1 MDYTEQFHLFV
12 KDGNRLGRRLRKLGG
27 TLGGRGG
34 RGGGA
39 GRIGSI
45 REPFDPN
52 AFDGDGDGLIQDS
65 SPWERPAAVSAQTIS
80 STVSAEAELIDPKE
94 RESATSVGETRPAKN
109 RKERRAQR
117 ASSPA
122 TVDTPSVDT
131 PLRELIAEPDLYEED
146 IDVFVPTPPVLLE
159 EGVSGISVDEQ
170 RRRELDKRDNRL
182 PNKTID
188 MTPDELA
195 LMAVPLDDDGENS
208 ADAIAGHPSQYP
220 TPADAATARNF
231 IETYNSSTRT
241 RYVPGLT
248 VITKI
253 YEDKY
258 GTGAFNEDVHRNR
271 GLFRERMKELIG
283 DAVPFALLLGTKL
296 NFDLNESPVQ
306 PRPIQRPELIDVS
319 QNKFLNEM
327 LGDPNTSSFAK
338 LLFAHILSENPKSE
352 IYSSHGPG
360 RIGTEQYKPEL
371 TPIHAFIARQ
381 IFPFVTTPATGD
393 TLSIQNNIAMVR
405 HDLDE
410 IPLESWNPRGM
421 SSAELVEFVQNQYFD
436 WAVKQQTFIDKG
448 INRDGTSGNLPS
460 EEQVSA
466 RIEMARGAESVSRSM
481 ELLFPGQSAFVVAV
495 ADESAG
501 NLVPIFKLLPAR
513 PMDSIESGTYRAPM
527 QSHPIYTTDTI
538 MKASLRAAVA
548 DLLRTN
554 PKVLELFRRFGVPEF
569 RIAHPLQ
576 SADYLD
582 IPDDIQVTP
591 PLFTD
596 KSKEA
601 MGGRRRL
608 ADLLKRAKLFTSNGG
623 SETLDKQSVLGEQR
637 QWPDFVRRVFG
648 GPQSSRSTR
657 IRNATSDIFDIHFLP
672 GELLIGLDKGNDP
685 SVMFGG
691 NYSQGLGG
699 YYMLGSGVV
708 VLEPAALVVG
718 AVNPVN
724 VLQDIID
731 TSERAN
737 AAEGMGSGAIIF
749 HEWVHYFHDMSLGE
763 VQRILQK
770 KMAALEAE
778 LIASGTSPKDARKQT
793 RRTLRKLQRK
803 LGVEYLTPMADK
815 NRIEPGDPSYE
826 TYHHMRADQVGITLF
841 DRNDPNDPRSSV
853 PIRRRILDFTKFA
866 DYGYAS
872 EEEMEDD
879 FLATHLALQE
889 SGYGPGEI
897 LYTLA
902 AKTRRP
908 MSLSDVRRERSKA
921 AEAAKTSSQPW
932 TRTSYGQGQPEER
945 IPEASIGFFMEQ
957 FKNAPFMVNDAI
969 IKLLT
974 RLFMHRDKDGDLV
987 EPHGITTLRRRR
999 RSTRGFSD
1007 EYDVDTVDAT
1017 STVNA
1022 VSAKEKRTADGHRQG
1037 IRSRG
1042 RVGAAESRMMRFD
1055 PDERSRLRSGSS
1067 NIDIDTDERLYA
1079 FDEPITITD
1088 SRARARVYSIG
1099 DYRFYDNDVPYSQ
1112 AIGPRR
1118 RQLSGYLSGR
1128 VYVNRNRA
1136 HDGDM
1141 IRAMSSTQFGMFVD
1155 DMPTYDTTSET
1166 DRMMLRGIVS
1176 GRIADLPVTT
1186 RNRIE
1191 VALRHATNI
1200 HSAIQGATPNKREL
1214 YRVVKADPLSF
1225 VEGIVVGE
1233 QIPFPITAF
1242 SDVRPPNNAGEV
1254 VLRIQRGAKAIDVED
1269 GQFLSQGTFE
1279 VVALD
1284 MVGGQVVATL
1294 KHVETFDPRHDAMR
1308 PVDRFSDKPGAMR
1321 KFGTPNPR
1329 YTPSEQE
1336 LMTVDLARRTDKAQ
1350 IDKQMYGLRSTG
1362 ATGLGVDMDNE
1373 LEELSGFGASLT
1385 ARTILAKMKDRIR
1398 QGIQKQTEKRL
1409 GVVRESIKQ
1418 KYGSERPWLADA
1430 DVLRRF
1436 ASADAQSRRQVVFGI
1451 VGRALKELENNEQ
1464 GIPSSVTWD
1473 SENKIYTYL
1482 IYPNAVQWDIPL
1494 LNHLIDNDELLLF
1507 KPGAMTS
1514 EDGQVVLLPD
1524 TVRARIKLVLTDEE
1538 KEHLRSI
1545 RDVLEVGSRAYLID
1559 NDEGQKINLIK
1570 DSENVDD
1577 VIELSIKKSLA
1588 RSHGAQYNMNRGSLL
1603 MTSGSPY
1610 TDESFAFRGD
1620 VHTDSDLR
1628 NRRQAVSERWGRFQ
1642 RDIRFKDGEI
1652 MVTHGSMDIDKS
1664 IKGTATL
1671 LNQHSWLW
1679 WQQIPGTRVSLTAA
1693 DDGPLVWS
1701 RHGFSQVNDDKV
1713 DYARLINVV
1722 SYIIGATSSNQS
1734 TRKRAAKSNRD
1745 LGFGVNH
1752 DGLFQTPILN
1762 DDGQIAESDT
1772 RLRERLAVWLAL
1784 AIQDRESTDIT
1795 DRPKRQGSM
1804 VLLANLLDA
1813 SDMSPAQKEE
1823 WKQLFLSFNDESG
1836 KYQIQLDGSDNE
1848 SDFIPSMVIDIDDP
1862 FSRRVERQIIASEA
1876 RDAGE
1881 RQDLLMPDRRVE
1893 DDKEAEFSKFQQR
1906 NRSVRPL
1913 PQDDD
1918 DVSVE
1923 DNSSNQRISRLSS
1936 IAESA
1941 IFESGVDSPSRDS
1954 EATMTLQTRVAREV
1968 AGYDALPPLFTLR
1981 DAESEMP
1988 SAQNYGDATPR
1999 INYRDIRTGTNTV
2012 ILVGIP
2018 QSGGRQHDVQEMTGA
2033 IRNFVRGNRPSEWDS
2048 DNLIWKGDM
2057 VFTTTPGEYIHRLG
2071 NQADD
2076 KLMALG
2082 VSKPNSKWIRRAEL
2096 HDIASTLNSILDRL
2110 PSLRHSRHN
2119 DDRLFSITGQ
2129 GVFVDNP
2136 FRDNARYILDKEV
2149 FDSILEEYHPDLSN
2163 DAKDSIFSVLSSFG
2177 DILSLQASRDE
2188 VEARRGDNLYDWL
2201 LQLTTEDTSSDSD
2214 SRRRQLLATILGY
2227 DFLDE
2232 TKFGETRTNIVVL
2245 NRSRMKMVD
2254 ESVSALEVSR
2264 ATKLPVT
2271 PRNPRSLRS
2280 SGVAANIMSGDDGE
2294 PTLLR
2299 MYGEDVPDPLGLTPA
2314 QLHSQKYERILR
2326 QDYGVDTPQRP
2337 SLRSGGS
2344 LDTERAKTKKWRA
2357 KREKAREGTPSLGD
2371 FDVFKQK
2378 IASSVQR
2385 HRELTEE
2392 IEALDEKIAEIEE
2405 RQMDL
2410 SDSNSLSAEEDLEFE
2425 NELDGLNAQNEALRR
2440 EKLTIADTVASEVNS
2455 FNMAMSDNEEN
2466 SSAMMAIRNFLDDE
2480 VSGNIPL
2487 EYRERLE
2494 AMHSTLERISTAAP
2508 SVQEMKRRHKILQT
2522 ILDDDGDFDLRYDV
2536 TRESGYDDTYI
2547 EGADLEDFSLD
2558 ELDEDSYAVN
2568 HWVEWVYRAFF
2579 DPDYSE
2585 WSTRSRESNIG
2596 NLAET
2601 LANFLGQPS
2610 EPYRREK
2617 TTRGRLEDLIDLAVA
2632 GITSDE
2638 RRTWSR
2644 SHEDS
2649 LRERF
2654 NASYEEAIID
2664 ATPSSSSEVPSGVP
2678 SGVWRK
2684 IIASARLAK
2693 RTPYEGERDAAL
2705 ATAKRLLGKHR
2716 PDLADDDYVMGLRS
2730 RGRTGRQLPTI
2741 KGVNLRNSEPVTRGA
2756 SPEVLRTPKGER
2768 FHSRLL
2774 ERLTPYG
2781 VKEEDLMPDGKYGK
2795 LFTLLFEENA
2805 GQSLDLLERRI
2816 RNPTDVV
2823 DADGTDIQ
2831 PWYDFLNKSLSDED
2845 MTVMLEILKESA
2857 KLAQQ
2862 MGFSITPIEGHV
2874 VKKINGPIVE
2884 DVADVLMDEVD
2895 IAMIRALGAPTF
2907 ARLIGIQASYARK
2920 LHQLNKMF
2928 GAYEVDDDG
2937 EPRTS
2942 ASGFGRM
2949 TSAYRIFLDDGAQ
2962 RSRRQ
2967 NGRVEY
2973 FDQSG
2978 NLVMTVAEQKA
2989 VRFWQTIGDAETLE
3003 MVNARPA
3010 MSPRTL
3016 ILTLGRTEGGPAD
3029 ETGWLAHGP
3038 TNNAIAEAMLEAV
3051 GVSHTVTAGR
3061 ANLDT
3066 SPGLQ
3071 MIGGPEGSGTLNAAR
3086 ERLRLARETAEAIE
3100 FSPTPAGRHMEEMAR
3115 REIQRQ
3121 EIVIDT
3127 YERMGRRYVQII
3139 RESGVSEDELA
3150 GRVTQLLDTV
3160 STSDGKF
3167 RNQHPVGEN
3176 YGASMF
3182 EQALFAWLNMRL
3194 SSNGVPK
3201 ITDLD
3206 NSVSGLHEI
3215 GHFILGQAFTRHGEF
3230 ASNFWSFAVNGPSS
3244 WRTFTEIQS
3253 GQSGNFDTMTIREA
3267 TGRKYTPEQSELFKS
3282 LNAQTRDVL
3291 ENLGLV
3297 TNEGGR
3303 INRGQ
3308 TLGDVRRMQ
3317 QGVIDAISADPSI
3330 DAVEKEELLIA
3341 LGKNSVELSSATG
3354 LRNPTSSNWWR
3365 TARQADLT
3373 DEVLRVLGIPN
3384 FDLDETRFEDEE
3396 LFTDDAP
3403 VGRLTRVGDL
3413 YDALIPLDAKDFG
3426 WQRTP
3431 ASSSSLRSSG
3441 APSNTVK
3448 RKYRGDYEEIIRLV
3462 GEGLNTT
3469 EIASRLGQNVRNVA
3483 AKIKRLRKDGRVG
3496 NVTRKVR
3503 QDDDL
3508 TINRR
3513 IAKAK
3518 RLDAYIQ
3525 YHQNLINGM
3534 SRTEAINAL
3543 LEAMDKEDFR
3553 VIAER
3558 GTRETRQIRLE
3569 KISELLET
3577 VNAGLPDF
3585 AMLGTRGPLTNEN
3598 DYILI
3603 NEMKIFG
3610 FSIRETAEQL
3620 RLSVTTV
3627 NRYRRM
3633 HYRAYSESKEP
3644 QTLRSSGATPDIRA
3658 RVRDYVQSV
3667 AAVDGP
3673 AYEPLYAL
3681 LSSDDNANFSNNSQI
3696 ARVFRK
3702 LVDQIEETLRVD
3714 GNENQTL
3721 IPMDNEGLE
3730 KLAEKLFK
3738 RVLKTS
3744 RTPRAVF
3751 TDDLRQGLAEFI
3763 GLRTADHRD
3772 RRSRFEAG
3780 AGFLS
3785 TTARE
3790 TLRSSG
3796 SLRSVGE
3803 PSRRETPLSDKTRQ
3817 ELGRVGRNANSARIA
3832 LGDVDITVKRER
3844 DFTDEE
3850 FDNVN
3855 RLLDVYERRLE
3866 KAQEMLE
3873 DQREQL
3879 QDQKMTLDVS
3889 VDAGKASDRQ
3899 YLRLNIIEE
3908 ELDELDR
3915 KEEILN
3921 RGQEANRLSY
3931 LMMNQLR
3938 RNSLTPRPDQYDN
3951 KYIIIKNADGTI
3963 AGMSMWGFLE
3973 VDVTFNAPDVE
3984 WNGYDATSLPPD
3996 DRITGRMTYIDF
4008 VISFQNVPGMGS
4020 LLFQKALEDAKGQ
4033 NGRKVFLETTDSS
4046 LGYWERLG
4054 FRQRR
4059 IAGSTSEYYE
4069 LVGRIDE
4076 MHEATNVQEV

>member
-1 MDYTEQFHLFV
+1 MDYTEQFHLYV
-12 KDGNRLGRRLRKLGG
+12 KDGNRLGRRLRKLGS
-27 TLGGRGG
+27 TLGG

-39 GRIGSI
+39 GRIGSVA
-45 REPFDPN
+45 EPFDPN

-65 SPWERPAAVSAQTIS
+65 SPWERPAAVSAQINPS
-80 STVSAEAELIDPKE
+80 AVSAEAELIDPKE
-94 RESATSVGETRPAKN
+94 RESATSIQIRPAKN

-117 ASSPA
+117 AASPA
-122 TVDTPSVDT
+122 NVDT
-131 PLRELIAEPDLYEED
+131 PLRELIAEPDLYEEE
-146 IDVFVPTPPVLLE
+146 IDVFIPTPTVLLE
-159 EGVSGISVDEQ
+159 EGVSGISLDEQ

-195 LMAVPLDDDGENS
+195 LTAVPLDNDGENS
-208 ADAIAGHPSQYP
+208 VDAMTGHPDQYA
-220 TPADAATARNF
+220 TPADAATARNY
-231 IETYNSSTRT
+231 IETYNRT
-241 RYVPGLT
+241 QRTQFIPGLT
-248 VITKI
+248 AITKI

-283 DAVPFALLLGTKL
+283 DAVPFALLLGTEL
-296 NFDLNESPVQ
+296 SINNRESPIV
-306 PRPIQRPELIDVS
+306 PRPSQRPELADVS
-319 QNKFLNEM
+319 QVKFLNEM
-327 LGDPNTSSFAK
+327 LSDPNVSFFAK
-338 LLFAHILSENPKSE
+338 MLFAHILTADTTSE
-352 IYSSHGPG
+352 IYNSHGPG
-360 RIGTEQYKPEL
+360 QRGIEQYKPEL
-371 TPIHAFIARQ
+371 TPIHAFIARR
-381 IFPFVTTPATGD
+381 IFPFAIPPNSGD
-393 TLSIQNNIAMVR
+393 TQQLQDRIAMEK
-405 HDLDE
+405 HFLDV
-410 IPLESWNPRGM
+410 IPSESWNTRGM

-448 INRDGTSGNLPS
+448 ITRDGTSGNLPS
-460 EEQVSA
+460 VEQVSA
-466 RIEMARGAESVSRSM
+466 RVEMAREAESISRSM
-481 ELLFPGQSAFVVAV
+481 ELLFPGQSAFVVA
-495 ADESAG
+495 ATDERTG
-501 NLVPIFKLLPAR
+501 NPIAIFKLLPAR
-513 PMDSIESGTYRAPM
+513 LSDSYQLGTYMAPM
-527 QSHPIYTTDTI
+527 RSHPIFTTDPI
-538 MKASLRAAVA
+538 MRASLRAAVA
-548 DLLRTN
+548 DLLKAN
-554 PKVLELFRRFGVPEF
+554 PQVLKLFQRFGVPEF
-569 RIAHPLQ
+569 RITHPLQ

-591 PLFTD
+591 SLFAD

-601 MGGRRRL
+601 MEKRRGL
-608 ADLLKRAKLFTSNGG
+608 ADLLRRAKLFASLGS
-623 SETLDKQSVLGEQR
+623 SETISKQSVLGEPR

-648 GPQSSRSTR
+648 GPQSTGPTR
-657 IRNATSDIFDIHFLP
+657 IRDATSSRLLDYFLP
-672 GELLIGLDKGNDP
+672 GELLVGLDKGNDP

-691 NYSQGLGG
+691 NDSQGLGG
-699 YYMLGSGVV
+699 YYVLGSGVV
-708 VLEPAALVVG
+708 VLEPSMLVVG

-724 VLQDIID
+724 TLQDIID

-737 AAEGMGSGAIIF
+737 AAEGMGSGALIF

-778 LIASGTSPKDARKQT
+778 LIASGVSQKDAQKQMRK
-793 RRTLRKLQRK
+793 TLRRLQRK
-803 LGVEYLTPMADK
+803 LGVEYTDSLADK
-815 NRIEPGDPSYE
+815 NQIQPGEPSYE
-826 TYHHMRADQVGITLF
+826 AYQHRRASEVGITLF
-841 DRNDPNDPRSSV
+841 DKNDPDDPRSSV
-853 PIRRRILDFTKFA
+853 PIRRRILDFTKFT
-866 DYGYAS
+866 DYGYTS

-902 AKTRRP
+902 AKTRVP
-908 MSLSDVRRERSKA
+908 MDLNTVRRERAKA
-921 AEAAKTSSQPW
+921 AEASKTSSQPW
-932 TRTSYGQGQPEER
+932 TRTSYGQSVPEER
-945 IPEASIGFFMEQ
+945 IPESSIGFFMEQ
-957 FKNAPFMVNDAI
+957 FKNAPFMLNDAMA
-969 IKLLT
+969 KLLT

-987 EPHGITTLRRRR
+987 EQHGITTIRRRR
-999 RSTRGFSD
+999 RSNRGFSD
-1007 EYDVDTVDAT
+1007 EYDDTTVDAT
-1017 STVNA
+1017 STVRA
-1022 VSAKEKRTADGHRQG
+1022 ISAEEKRTADGHRQG

-1099 DYRFYDNDVPYSQ
+1099 NHRFYDNDVPYSQ
-1112 AIGPRR
+1112 AVGPRR
-1118 RQLSGYLSGR
+1118 RALSGYLSGR

-1176 GRIADLPVTT
+1176 GQIADLPITT

-1200 HSAIQGATPNKREL
+1200 HSAVQGATPNKREL

-1225 VEGIVVGE
+1225 VEGMVVGE

-1254 VLRIQRGAKAIDVED
+1254 VLRIQRGAKAIDVDD

-1279 VVALD
+1279 IVALD
-1284 MVGGQVVATL
+1284 NVNGQVVATL

-1321 KFGTPNPR
+1321 KFGTPNSR

-1350 IDKQMYGLRSTG
+1350 IEKQMYGLRSTG
-1362 ATGLGVDMDNE
+1362 STGLGVDMDDE
-1373 LEELSGFGASLT
+1373 LDSLILQDERRT
-1385 ARTILAKMKDRIR
+1385 EVARAIIAKMKDRIR

-1409 GVVRESIKQ
+1409 GSVRESIKQ

-1436 ASADAQSRRQVVFGI
+1436 ASADVERRRLI
-1451 VGRALKELENNEQ
+1451 VWRVKDKLLTELDKDQ
-1464 GIPSSVTWD
+1464 KGIPSSVTWEPGVTSVATKSKFFDLQLSPRFNISTLD
-1473 SENKIYTYL
+1473 S
-1482 IYPNAVQWDIPL
+1482 
-1494 LNHLIDNDELLLF
+1494 LIDNDETLLLTV
-1507 KPGAMTS
+1507 GQLTS
-1514 EDGQVVLLPD
+1514 ENGRVSLTPEILQG
-1524 TVRARIKLVLTDEE
+1524 RIKLVLTDEE
-1538 KEHLRSI
+1538 KETLKSI
-1545 RDVLEVGSRAYLID
+1545 RDVLAVGSRAYLLD
-1559 NDEGQKINLIK
+1559 NESGQTINLIK
-1570 DSENVDD
+1570 DGDNVDD
-1577 VIELSIKKSLA
+1577 VTELTITKSLTSRHA
-1588 RSHGAQYNMNRGSLL
+1588 ADYVLNGPKNKERGRQSEVF
-1603 MTSGSPY
+1603 SFGGDVY
-1610 TDESFAFRGD
+1610 TDLAD
-1620 VHTDSDLR
+1620 P
-1628 NRRQAVSERWGRFQ
+1628 EREGRFS
-1642 RDIRFKDGEI
+1642 RKVRFENGEI
-1652 MVTHGSMDIDKS
+1652 MVSHDSMNMDRS

-1671 LNQHSWLW
+1671 LNQHAWQW
-1679 WQQIPGTRVSLTAA
+1679 WQQMPNTRVSLSAA

-1713 DYARLINVV
+1713 DYARLIKVV

-1734 TRKRAAKSNRD
+1734 TRKRAAESDRD
-1745 LGFGVNH
+1745 LGFGFNRDTLLQTSVSK
-1752 DGLFQTPILN
+1752 DGSLDENLIS
-1762 DDGQIAESDT
+1762 GQIAESDT

-1784 AIQDRESTDIT
+1784 AIQDRESTDTT
-1795 DRPKRQGSM
+1795 DRTKRQGSL

-1813 SDMSPAQKEE
+1813 RDMSITQREE
-1823 WKQLFLSFNDESG
+1823 WKNLFKSFNDESG
-1836 KYQIQLDGSDNE
+1836 QFQIQLDGSDIE
-1848 SDFIPSMVIDIDDP
+1848 SDFIPSMVIDMDDP
-1862 FSRRVERQIIASEA
+1862 FSRRVERQIIANEA
-1876 RDAGE
+1876 RDVGE

-1906 NRSVRPL
+1906 NRSVQPL

-1918 DVSVE
+1918 DVSVA

-1936 IAESA
+1936 IAES
-1941 IFESGVDSPSRDS
+1941 FESGVDSASRD

-1999 INYRDIRTGTNTV
+1999 INYRDIRTGANTV

-2018 QSGGRQHDVQEMTGA
+2018 QSGGRQHGVQEMTGT
-2033 IRNFVRGNRPSEWDS
+2033 IRNFVRGSRPSEWDS

-2076 KLMALG
+2076 KLLALG

-2129 GVFVDNP
+2129 GVFVDDP
-2136 FRDNARYILDKEV
+2136 FRNNARYILDKDV
-2149 FDSILEEYHPDLSN
+2149 FDSILEEYHPDLSK
-2163 DAKDSIFSVLSSFG
+2163 DAQDSLFSILSSFG
-2177 DILSLQASRDE
+2177 DVLSLQASRDE

-2214 SRRRQLLATILGY
+2214 SRRRQLLATVLGY

-2280 SGVAANIMSGDDGE
+2280 SGVASNLTSGNDGE

-2299 MYGEDVPDPLGLTPA
+2299 MYGENVPDPLGLTPA

-2326 QDYGVDTPQRP
+2326 QDYGIDTPQRP
-2337 SLRSGGS
+2337 SLRSGGKH
-2344 LDTERAKTKKWRA
+2344 DIERAKTKKWRA
-2357 KREKAREGTPSLGD
+2357 KREKAREGTPSLRD
-2371 FDVFKQK
+2371 FEVFKQEM
-2378 IASSVQR
+2378 ASSVQR

-2392 IEALDEKIAEIEE
+2392 IEALDERIAEIEE

-2410 SDSNSLSAEEDLEFE
+2410 SDSNSLSVEADLEFE
-2425 NELDGLNAQNEALRR
+2425 NQLDGLNAQNEALRR
-2440 EKLTIADTVASEVNS
+2440 EKLTIADTVALEVNS

-2494 AMHSTLERISTAAP
+2494 AMHSTLERIGTAAP
-2508 SVQEMKRRHKILQT
+2508 SVQEMKRRHKILQKM
-2522 ILDDDGDFDLRYDV
+2522 LDDDSDFDLRYDV

-2579 DPDYSE
+2579 DPDYPE
-2585 WSTRSRESNIG
+2585 WATRSGESNIG

-2617 TTRGRLEDLIDLAVA
+2617 TTRGRLEDLINLAVA

-2684 IIASARLAK
+2684 VIASARLAK
-2693 RTPYEGERDAAL
+2693 RTPFEGERDAAL

-2730 RGRTGRQLPTI
+2730 RGSTGRQLPTI
-2741 KGVNLRNSEPVTRGA
+2741 KGVNLRSSEPVTRGA

-2774 ERLTPYG
+2774 ERLSPYG

-2795 LFTLLFEENA
+2795 LFSLLFEENS
-2805 GQSLDLLERRI
+2805 GQSLDLLEQRI
-2816 RNPTDVV
+2816 RNPNDVV
-2823 DADGTDIQ
+2823 DLDGTDIQ
-2831 PWYDFLNKSLSDED
+2831 PWYDTTSLSDED
-2845 MTVMLEILKESA
+2845 MNVMLEILKESA

-2895 IAMIRALGAPTF
+2895 VAMIRALGAPTF

-2928 GAYEVDDDG
+2928 GAYEAEADG
-2937 EPRTS
+2937 DYVPPTNT
-2942 ASGFGRM
+2942 GFGRM
-2949 TSAYRIFLDDGAQ
+2949 TSAYRVFLDDAAE
-2962 RSRRQ
+2962 RARRL
-2967 NGRVEY
+2967 NGRAEY
-2973 FDQSG
+2973 FDESG
-2978 NLVMTVAEQKA
+2978 NLVMSIAERKA
-2989 VRFWQTIGDAETLE
+2989 VPFWQTKGNAETLAI
-3003 MVNARPA
+3003 MNDGRP

-3016 ILTLGRTEGGPAD
+3016 ILTLGRTEGGRAD
-3029 ETGWLAHGP
+3029 TEGWLSHGAA
-3038 TNNAIAEAMLEAV
+3038 NNAIAEAMLEAV

-3061 ANLDT
+3061 INLDT

-3071 MIGGPEGSGTLNAAR
+3071 IIKGPESSGTLNAAR
-3086 ERLRLARETAEAIE
+3086 ERLRLARETAEAME
-3100 FSPTPAGRHMEEMAR
+3100 FSPTPAGRHMEEMVR

-3121 EIVIDT
+3121 ETVIDT

-3150 GRVTQLLDTV
+3150 GRVTKLLDTV
-3160 STSDGKF
+3160 STADGQF

-3194 SSNGVPK
+3194 ASNGVPK

-3244 WRTFTEIQS
+3244 WRTFTDIQS
-3253 GQSGNFDTMTIREA
+3253 GQSGNFDIMTIREA
-3267 TGRKYTPEQSELFKS
+3267 TGKKYTPEQSELFKS
-3282 LNAQTRDVL
+3282 LRTQTRDVL

-3297 TNEGGR
+3297 TNQGGR

-3317 QGVIDAISADPSI
+3317 QGVIDAISADPTI

-3341 LGKNSVELSSATG
+3341 LGKSSVELTNKVEFN
-3354 LRNPTSSNWWR
+3354 NPPYSIRWR
-3365 TARQADLT
+3365 QARQADLT

-3384 FDLDETRFEDEE
+3384 FDLDETLFEDEYIY
-3396 LFTDDAP
+3396 TDDAP

-3431 ASSSSLRSSG
+3431 ATAAGLRSSG
-3441 APSNTVK
+3441 RIFFGTGREAPG
-3448 RKYRGDYEEIIRLV
+3448 RKINPFGNREEQLRTYPDRITEEMREEQAIEGKKVWRRVNDRLRDFNNSIYYDEDKTRLRALQAYYLDGYIPINELLRAIANPNAPEIEKLLAIQALAEGKVPLDSGFTPDRSVFPRPSSLKKAVTESLDLRSAIDSIDSVFAAAPPLEEEIIVYRGIGPNGFDFLQELAQL
-3462 GEGLNTT
+3462 GEGTVFT
-3469 EIASRLGQNVRNVA
+3469 DAGYISTSAS
-3483 AKIKRLRKDGRVG
+3483 
-3496 NVTRKVR
+3496 
-3503 QDDDL
+3503 
-3508 TINRR
+3508 
-3513 IAKAK
+3513 
-3518 RLDAYIQ
+3518 
-3525 YHQNLINGM
+3525 
-3534 SRTEAINAL
+3534 
-3543 LEAMDKEDFR
+3543 
-3553 VIAER
+3553 
-3558 GTRETRQIRLE
+3558 
-3569 KISELLET
+3569 LET
-3577 VNAGLPDF
+3577 VSGFESRPYISFTEVGPGITEEDLFDNRVARGEPGSIRGRVQPLLKIVVPE
-3585 AMLGTRGPLTNEN
+3585 GTRVISPSIQQLHVS
-3598 DYILI
+3598 
-3603 NEMKIFG
+3603 
-3610 FSIRETAEQL
+3610 SIRPEADPEDEMEILLPRGT
-3620 RLSVTTV
+3620 
-3627 NRYRRM
+3627 
-3633 HYRAYSESKEP
+3633 KF
-3644 QTLRSSGATPDIRA
+3644 
-3658 RVRDYVQSV
+3658 RVKS
-3667 AAVDGP
+3667 
-3673 AYEPLYAL
+3673 
-3681 LSSDDNANFSNNSQI
+3681 I
-3696 ARVFRK
+3696 
-3702 LVDQIEETLRVD
+3702 
-3714 GNENQTL
+3714 
-3721 IPMDNEGLE
+3721 
-3730 KLAEKLFK
+3730 
-3738 RVLKTS
+3738 
-3744 RTPRAVF
+3744 
-3751 TDDLRQGLAEFI
+3751 TDDI
-3763 GLRTADHRD
+3763 
-3772 RRSRFEAG
+3772 
-3780 AGFLS
+3780 
-3785 TTARE
+3785 
-3790 TLRSSG
+3790 
-3796 SLRSVGE
+3796 
-3803 PSRRETPLSDKTRQ
+3803 
-3817 ELGRVGRNANSARIA
+3817 
-3832 LGDVDITVKRER
+3832 ITVE
-3844 DFTDEE
+3844 
-3850 FDNVN
+3850 
-3855 RLLDVYERRLE
+3855 
-3866 KAQEMLE
+3866 
-3873 DQREQL
+3873 
-3879 QDQKMTLDVS
+3879 
-3889 VDAGKASDRQ
+3889 
-3899 YLRLNIIEE
+3899 
-3908 ELDELDR
+3908 
-3915 KEEILN
+3915 
-3921 RGQEANRLSY
+3921 
-3931 LMMNQLR
+3931 
-3938 RNSLTPRPDQYDN
+3938 
-3951 KYIIIKNADGTI
+3951 
-3963 AGMSMWGFLE
+3963 
-3973 VDVTFNAPDVE
+3973 
-3984 WNGYDATSLPPD
+3984 
-3996 DRITGRMTYIDF
+3996 
-4008 VISFQNVPGMGS
+4008 VISAGPD
-4020 LLFQKALEDAKGQ
+4020 KAIGTGD
-4033 NGRKVFLETTDSS
+4033 
-4046 LGYWERLG
+4046 
-4054 FRQRR
+4054 
-4059 IAGSTSEYYE
+4059 
-4069 LVGRIDE
+4069 
-4076 MHEATNVQEV
+4076 